1 MNVEALMSQLL
12 RRKITRGRFSL
23 PYTDEQVRD
32 MLTAAVMAE
41 VAYRHQSYRVSS
53 EMDSYIEQ
61 AAQWLKG
68 QDKFGLLMCGV
79 PGNGK
84 TTLMRAIQSLF
95 GILDLKDDYNNHL
108 GLVIVDAREIAR
120 INKDNYELY
129 KIYCNKPMLGIDDLG
144 LEPTE
149 VLDYGNVLN
158 PVIDLLSH
166 RYNEQLFTV
175 ITTNLQP
182 KQIREKYKDRIAD
195 RFNEMMEKI
204 IFKNGSYRASILPT
218 TTISTTSMQPSLAAS
233 SSMRVP
239 SSKTSQER

>member
-1 MNVEALMSQLL
+1 MSRLL
-12 RRKITRGRFSL
+12 QRRITKGRFEL
-23 PYTDEQVRD
+23 PYTDEQMKD
-32 MLTAAVMAE
+32 MLTACVMTE
-41 VAYRHQSYRVSS
+41 VAYRHQEYRANP
-53 EMDSYIEQ
+53 EMDSYIEE
-61 AAQWLKG
+61 AAQWLKDG
-68 QDKFGLLMCGV
+68 KTFGLLLCGV

-182 KQIREKYKDRIAD
+182 KQIREKYNDRIAD
-195 RFNEMMEKI
+195 RFNEMMTKI
-204 IFKNGSYRASILPT
+204 IFKNPSYRGQNA
-218 TTISTTSMQPSLAAS
+218 Q
-233 SSMRVP
+233 
-239 SSKTSQER
+239 K